1 MTNVIS
7 GFFTKKYAYTC
18 ELNFRLV
25 TLNMKTIADLKIG
38 ERGIIVNF
46 TDEGLSLKLLEMG
59 CLPGTQVTMTHIAP
73 FGDPIAVKVSGYV
86 LSMRKDEAATIIVA

>member
-1 MTNVIS
+1 MNIFNLNSFIIS
-7 GFFTKKYAYTC
+7 YLIFHALY
-18 ELNFRLV
+18 LIPNH
-25 TLNMKTIADLKIG
+25 MKTIADLKKG

-46 TDEGLSLKLLEMG
+46 TDDELSLKLLEMG

-86 LSMRKDEAATIIVA
+86 LSMRKDEAATIVIA

>member
-1 MTNVIS
+1 MVYPLHTSYLIS
-7 GFFTKKYAYTC
+7 HISYLFH
-18 ELNFRLV
+18 
-25 TLNMKTIADLKIG
+25 MKTIADLKVG

-46 TDEGLSLKLLEMG
+46 TDEEFSLKLLEMG

-86 LSMRKDEAATIIVA
+86 LSMRKEEAATIVIA

>member
-1 MTNVIS
+1 LPILYFSYDLKTYDRATVAYD
-7 GFFTKKYAYTC
+7 FKK
-18 ELNFRLV
+18 
-25 TLNMKTIADLKIG
+25 MKTIADLKKG

-46 TDEGLSLKLLEMG
+46 TDDELSLKLLEMG

-86 LSMRKDEAATIIVA
+86 LSLRKDEAATIVIA

>member
-1 MTNVIS
+1 M
-7 GFFTKKYAYTC
+7 GFRGWVFNPIPKP
-18 ELNFRLV
+18 LNPKS
-25 TLNMKTIADLKIG
+25 LNPQTMKTIADLKIG

-46 TDEGLSLKLLEMG
+46 TDEGLSVKLLEMG

>member
-7 GFFTKKYAYTC
+7 GFFTTKYAYTC
-18 ELNFRLV
+18 EINFRLV

>member
-1 MTNVIS
+1 
-7 GFFTKKYAYTC
+7 
-18 ELNFRLV
+18 
-25 TLNMKTIADLKIG
+25 MKTIADLKIG

-46 TDEGLSLKLLEMG
+46 TDEGLSVKLLEMG

-86 LSMRKDEAATIIVA
+86 LSMRKEEAATIIVA